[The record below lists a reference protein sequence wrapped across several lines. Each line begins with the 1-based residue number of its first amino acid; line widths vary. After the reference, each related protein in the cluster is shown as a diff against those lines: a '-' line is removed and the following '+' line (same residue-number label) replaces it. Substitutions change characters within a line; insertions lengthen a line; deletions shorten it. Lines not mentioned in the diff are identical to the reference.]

1 MNLRRIVSLLLV
13 FSFILL
19 LITGIVLYIV
29 PAGRIAYWAD
39 WKFIGLT
46 KEQWGNI
53 HIISGI
59 LGLIAGAIHIF
70 YNWKAIIL
78 YLKNRKKEIR
88 FFNINFN
95 LALIIT
101 VVVLAGTYFNIPPIS
116 YVFDYSEDIKDSATE
131 KYGEPPYSHAE
142 LSTIKQFC
150 KTMQIDLDQALENLK
165 TEEINFNNVNDV
177 LKDVASNNNV
187 SPQQLY
193 LIIRAGSEE
202 KILEIPYL
210 PPAGTGKKT
219 LQIFCEQYNLDQKLL
234 LNYLAEHKIIASKDM
249 KLKDIAET
257 EQIEMIELY
266 NMLKSFADGQ
276 EFTTSPD

>member
-19 LITGIVLYIV
+19 LTTGIVLYIV

-59 LGLIAGAIHIF
+59 LGLIAGAVHIF

-101 VVVLAGTYFNIPPIS
+101 FVVLAGTFLNIPPIS
-116 YVFDYSEDIKDSATE
+116 YIFDYSEDIKDSATE

-150 KTMQIDLDQALENLK
+150 KTMQIDLNQALENLK
-165 TEEINFNNVNDV
+165 TEKINFNDENDI
-177 LKDVASNNNV
+177 LKDVAGNNKI

-202 KILEIPYL
+202 KILEIPDL

-234 LNYLAEHKIIASKDM
+234 LNYLAEHQITASKDM
-249 KLKDIAET
+249 KLKDIAEKG
-257 EQIEMIELY
+257 QIDMIELY
-266 NMLKSFADGQ
+266 NMIKSFADGK
-276 EFTTSPD
+276 EFTISPD